1 MSPKISSSIVAFE
14 ELHRR
19 EELES
24 LRQFLISEQ
33 VVFCLVSFFSN
44 SQLIYFI
51 SSQCFPTL
59 KDPMTAPISM
69 EELKK
74 LARAWKL
81 NERRNFWKNHSVRN
95 QMVSALLQHVNDNP
109 SLFSKG
115 TGRVDGPPGSAK
127 IEN

>member
-1 MSPKISSSIVAFE
+1 
-14 ELHRR
+14 
-19 EELES
+19 
-24 LRQFLISEQ
+24 
-33 VVFCLVSFFSN
+33 
-44 SQLIYFI
+44 
-51 SSQCFPTL
+51 
-59 KDPMTAPISM
+59 MTAPISM

-81 NERRNFWKNHSVRN
+81 NERRNFWKNHSERN

-127 IEN
+127 TEIKPTSSHKRPTPPIEIKSSASREGKNLKNVFGLQVK